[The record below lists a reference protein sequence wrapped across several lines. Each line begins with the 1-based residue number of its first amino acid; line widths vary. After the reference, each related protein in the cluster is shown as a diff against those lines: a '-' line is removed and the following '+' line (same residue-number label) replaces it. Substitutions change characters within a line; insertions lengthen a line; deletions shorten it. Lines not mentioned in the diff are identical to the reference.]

1 MNNKEQKKTI
11 NKIIK
16 KLKEIRDTEEIE
28 DLIIV
33 RGNENVESLIYENEF
48 NYVTLRTIIE
58 IKSKKL
64 LEKIEVLQKEKDE
77 LDKTYLAEIFKL
89 REEARERNIKFTNLE
104 QRAKMYLKKLNEANN
119 ELFELRKKVGE

>member
-1 MNNKEQKKTI
+1 MKK
-11 NKIIK
+11 
-16 KLKEIRDTEEIE
+16 
-28 DLIIV
+28 
-33 RGNENVESLIYENEF
+33 VE
-48 NYVTLRTIIE
+48 
-58 IKSKKL
+58 L
-64 LEKIEVLQKEKDE
+64 LEKIEILQKQKDE

>member
-1 MNNKEQKKTI
+1 MNK
-11 NKIIK
+11 
-16 KLKEIRDTEEIE
+16 
-28 DLIIV
+28 
-33 RGNENVESLIYENEF
+33 VE
-48 NYVTLRTIIE
+48 
-58 IKSKKL
+58 L
-64 LEKIEVLQKEKDE
+64 LEKIEILQKQKDE